1 MPWRAYEY
9 AELVN
14 RDKGSLD
21 IFGLRDE
28 SLQESDN
35 ILDPN
40 TLAQEI
46 VEDLEAALE
55 QFREIVPDLARRRC
69 AHREKINRRAII
81 LASRSV
87 SHRYR
92 VQLLACLGCTEASF
106 NLRVSYRSVLTVTC
120 GLANRL
126 CRRFVMYAIFPKILC
141 FCFWGNLPEANL
153 SILLV
158 TP

>member
-1 MPWRAYEY
+1 MSGARTRRWNGRESFWYRASS
-9 AELVN
+9 
-14 RDKGSLD
+14 GSETKASKSSTTS
-21 IFGLRDE
+21 RC
-28 SLQESDN
+28 STK
-35 ILDPN
+35 
-40 TLAQEI
+40 TLKPPSNNSAI
-46 VEDLEAALE
+46 A
-55 QFREIVPDLARRRC
+55 DLARRRC
-69 AHREKINRRAII
+69 APEKRLIGAII

-106 NLRVSYRSVLTVTC
+106 NLRVSYRSVFTVTC

-126 CRRFVMYAIFPKILC
+126 CRRFVMYAILPKILC
-141 FCFWGNLPEANL
+141 FCFRGNLPEANL